1 MKFAICNEI
10 FDGWA
15 LKRICEF
22 CRPLGYEGVELSPFT
37 LGEKPV
43 ELSKADRLLI
53 RQTVEGGGM
62 EVVGLHWLLAKTT
75 GFYVTHPDAAIRR
88 TTAEYL
94 LALVHLCA
102 DLGGK
107 VMVIGSPKQRSLLP
121 GVSTAQAMEFAAEVF
136 RPSLEPALSRGV
148 TLAIEPLGPA
158 ETDFLTTAAQG
169 IELIDRLHHPAF
181 RLHLDVKAMSSEPK
195 PIPQII
201 SDSAKHIAHVHVND
215 PNLRGPGMGD
225 VDHGPIVAAL
235 RQAGYDG
242 WLSVETFDTSVP
254 PETTARESVRYLKQV
269 CAL

>member
-10 FDGWA
+10 FDGWP
-15 LKRICEF
+15 LDRICEF
-22 CRPLGYEGVELSPFT
+22 CRPFGYEGLEISPFT
-37 LGEKPV
+37 LGEKPAG
-43 ELSKADRLLI
+43 LSKTDRLQL
-53 RQTVEGGGM
+53 RQTVETRGM
-62 EVVGLHWLLAKTT
+62 QVVGLHWLLAKTT
-75 GFYVTHPDAAIRR
+75 GFYVTHPDAAIR
-88 TTAEYL
+88 TATAGYI

-121 GVSTAQAMEFAAEVF
+121 GVSTAQALEFAAEVF
-136 RPSLEPALSRGV
+136 RPSLDPALSHGV

-158 ETDFLTTAAQG
+158 ETDFLNTAAQG
-169 IELIDRLHHPAF
+169 IELIDRLNHPAF
-181 RLHLDVKAMSSEPK
+181 RLHLDVKAMSNEPK

-201 SDSAKHIAHVHVND
+201 RESAKHIAHVHVND

-225 VDHGPIVAAL
+225 VDHRPIIAAL

-254 PETTARESVRYLKQV
+254 PETTAHESVRYLKQV
-269 CAL
+269 CSL